1 MTSAS
6 FGQAPEGPYQD
17 QSTNLIYQ
25 LLFCDRLDLFKENHS
40 GSIEEPWLTL
50 FSADPDPA
58 ALTKIAEDENSE
70 SRVRTLAFN
79 ALRTAGH
86 SVPAKEYLGTII
98 EVSLPE
104 GLDTMA
110 VFADGGARY
119 INQSGKIIVVEGGP
133 NPFDDEINAVIE
145 ASKPIVEAIG
155 PWDKERLPP
164 PADGNIRL
172 TFLVS
177 DGLYF
182 GEGPMDVMQQQ
193 PIAAPLISAATQLL
207 VKLVEQDMS

>member
-1 MTSAS
+1 MSSAS
-6 FGQAPEGPYQD
+6 SGQAIDGPYPD
-17 QSTNLIYQ
+17 QSANVIYQ
-25 LLFCDRLDLFKENHS
+25 LLFCDRPDLFKEHHRGNLQ
-40 GSIEEPWLTL
+40 EPWSIL
-50 FSADPDPA
+50 FDPNADAA
-58 ALTKIAEDENSE
+58 ALTKIAEDEQQE

-79 ALRTAGH
+79 ALRLAGQA
-86 SVPAKEYLGTII
+86 VPPQQYLGTII

-119 INQSGKIIVVEGGP
+119 INHSGKVIVVEGKP
-133 NPFDDEINAVIE
+133 NAFDDEISAVIE
-145 ASKPIVEAIG
+145 TSKPIVAAIG

-164 PADGNIRL
+164 PAGGNIRL

-182 GEGPMDVMQQQ
+182 GEGPMDAMQQQ
-193 PIAAPLISAATQLL
+193 PIAAPLIAAATGLL
-207 VKLVEQDMS
+207 IKLVDQ